1 MADDQP
7 LRKWTTQTSSPEQT
21 RLLAERLGR
30 LLQSGD
36 VVALMGELGS
46 GKTLFSQGLAQGLEV
61 PETFYITSPT
71 FAIVNEYPGRVPF
84 YHLDL
89 FRISVGAEFSELGLE
104 EILYGQGAVAIEW
117 AERLGEDILENTPR
131 IQWVSEPIKT
141 EIVKPEMLYLNK
153 RINIDSLKYI
163 HGFGEK
169 ELKKMDIG
177 EIIQLVRFGYTKI
190 NKITDNVKMNYIHG

>member
-89 FRISVGAEFSELGLE
+89 FRVSVIAEFSELGLE
-104 EILYGQGAVAIEW
+104 EILYGRGAVAIEW
-117 AERLGEDILENTPR
+117 AERLGEDLPAERLEVHFR
-131 IQWVSEPIKT
+131 FLGEEERGIIFYAFGDKFEKRLAALVG
-141 EIVKPEMLYLNK
+141 LYRNGVGK
-153 RINIDSLKYI
+153 S
-163 HGFGEK
+163 
-169 ELKKMDIG
+169 
-177 EIIQLVRFGYTKI
+177 
-190 NKITDNVKMNYIHG
+190 